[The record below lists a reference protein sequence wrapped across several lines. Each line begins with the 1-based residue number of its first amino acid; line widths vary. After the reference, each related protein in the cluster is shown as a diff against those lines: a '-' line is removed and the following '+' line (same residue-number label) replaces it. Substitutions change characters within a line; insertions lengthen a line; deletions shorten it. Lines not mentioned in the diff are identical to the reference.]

1 MPAIFLE
8 LISPGKGKLTMSEIK
23 KRLQTFY
30 KDFKC
35 DVTEPKFYCFSWT
48 PRLQTWD
55 ASKMQ
60 SFGMSLA

>member
-48 PRLQTWD
+48 PRD
-55 ASKMQ
+55 RKSVV
-60 SFGMSLA
+60 